1 MAVKPWIGAVVEPT
15 NHPPVNKSIPD
26 IIYKLEYV
34 YGYRTQ
40 DSRQNLYYNP
50 DGNIVFM
57 SACLGIIL
65 DKTNNTQTFF
75 GAEEV
80 NNESKQTSSD
90 LKGHTND
97 ITCLKINSLGSRKYA
112 VTG

>member
-1 MAVKPWIGAVVEPT
+1 MAVKPWIGAIAEPT
-15 NHPPVNKSIPD
+15 NHPPINKAIPD
-26 IIYKLEYV
+26 VTYKLEYC

-40 DSRQNLYYNP
+40 DSRQNLYYNS

-75 GAEEV
+75 GADEV
-80 NNESKQTSSD
+80 NNESKQTASD
-90 LKGHTND
+90 QNGHTND

>member
-1 MAVKPWIGAVVEPT
+1 MAVKPWIGAIAEPT

-26 IIYKLEYV
+26 ITYKLEYV

-65 DKTNNTQTFF
+65 DKANNTQTFF

-80 NNESKQTSSD
+80 NNESKQTASD